1 MGSVVSKIRRLC
13 VTVAIVSC
21 VLCATPVFAQDQW
34 PATVWEKQFPKHID
48 WYARTSSGV
57 LLVRSGKSLTALD
70 AVDGHQLWEMQ
81 DLELGGAPDPENR
94 GENILEIPGLPVL
107 LVNRAKRHDA
117 AEGELLGV
125 DLWTGKI
132 LWHQPELGDLLQL
145 LPLYDSGRVL
155 VVWKSADKIKNALI
169 TTATTAAAIGA
180 GYAVPG
186 LDLAVGAVASGQN
199 YHYHLGLRLLNP
211 LDGSADWSAEFPRSL
226 TPGFTVFRPI
236 GGQVFLYG
244 YQMSG
249 ELLVGK
255 VDLQT
260 GQRAWDQP
268 EHHTLGLRYLPIIRA
283 GGGRLFVSSTG
294 VAAIDENS
302 GAIVWKAP
310 KLGQLS
316 ALDLENGSVLVA
328 GEKGAFALDEG
339 TGAVQWQFDAKTKV
353 VTALIFHDEHAIA
366 LCSRSKLQ
374 VVDSISGKVLREG
387 RVHLT
392 HDPIAAMQIGRTL
405 LLTVGPSET
414 SMFDISTAKQVW
426 SEQSVGSPAPPVTPM
441 TAHTVANTPG
451 LVLTEDLQLQ
461 LNQNW
466 DKLVKA
472 AGNDPAA
479 NLGLQRLRP
488 LVDDPS
494 LQTTP
499 MVPLYGDL
507 DPTGGFS
514 LWLVDTATGTKRVIK
529 TFAGTQPDAS
539 ASLGRIFLVLSDGA
553 TLDGLALPKK

>member
-1 MGSVVSKIRRLC
+1 MSKIKSLC
-13 VTVAIVSC
+13 VTLALVTC

-34 PATVWEKQFPKHID
+34 PATVWEKQFPKPID

-70 AVDGHQLWEMQ
+70 AVDGHQLWELQ
-81 DLELGGAPDPENR
+81 NLELGGGADPKNR
-94 GENILEIPGLPVL
+94 GANILEIPGIPVL
-107 LVNRAKRHDA
+107 LLNRAKQDGA
-117 AEGELLGV
+117 AGGELLGV
-125 DLWTGKI
+125 DLWTGRI

-145 LPLYDSGRVL
+145 LPLYDSGKVL
-155 VVWKSADKIKNALI
+155 VIWKSADTVKNALI
-169 TTATTAAAIGA
+169 TTATTAADIAA
-180 GYAVPG
+180 DYAVPG
-186 LDLAVGAVASGQN
+186 LGLAVGAALGGQN

-211 LDGSADWSAEFPRSL
+211 LDGSADWSTEFPRSF
-226 TPGFTVFRPI
+226 TPGFTIFRPI
-236 GGQVFLYG
+236 NGKVLLYG
-244 YQMSG
+244 YQLSG

-268 EHHTLGLRYLPIIRA
+268 ERDVLHLRFIPNIIA
-283 GGGRLFVSSTG
+283 GGSRLFVSSSDIT
-294 VAAIDENS
+294 AIDENS
-302 GAIVWKAP
+302 GAVVWKTP

-316 ALDLENGSVLVA
+316 DIKLENGSVLVA
-328 GEKGAFALDEG
+328 GEKGAFALDEA
-339 TGAVQWQFDAKTKV
+339 TGSVRWHFDPKIKV
-353 VTALIFHDEHAIA
+353 SIASIFPGEHAIA
-366 LCSRSKLQ
+366 LCGRSELQ
-374 VVDSISGKVLREG
+374 VVDSISGKLLRER
-387 RVHLT
+387 RVHLA
-392 HDPIAAMQIGRTL
+392 HDPIAGMRIGMTL

-414 SMFDISTAKQVW
+414 SIFDISTAKQVW
-426 SEQSVGSPAPPVTPM
+426 SEESVGSPAPPVTPL
-441 TAHTVANTPG
+441 TSHTVANTPG

-499 MVPLYGDL
+499 MVPLVADV

-514 LWLVDTATGTKRVIK
+514 LWLVDTVSGTKRVIK

-539 ASLGRIFLVLSDGA
+539 ASLGRIYLVLSGGT
-553 TLDGLALPKK
+553 TLDGLSLPKE